1 MTRSA
6 WTIALLLL
14 LCLLAPRTASS
25 TESKVVERFAYA
37 EHGEALDAKT
47 GAPVVC
53 GATCGMRVGTVVGY
67 RGMRPLGFGNAYD
80 ARYRVHSATPAWQ
93 VDDGRDG
100 FGRHNATT
108 TDRGYGVQLGRTNGV
123 VTDLD
128 FGIGSTFTVART
140 IAGGAV
146 VGATVALPD
155 AALDTAD
162 AFDDIGRPTF
172 RSTVRFGDGDADVTL
187 ARSRHAYDGMGR
199 VVERWSGSRNSDG
212 DIRGIGRAFEYA
224 GNAGWLARVEA
235 TVGAIEGADAAQPWG
250 SPGDVTTLT
259 RTANGSLLREVSA
272 GVAIYEATRPDASA
286 PIGIEPL
293 SGGTIALDWDPA
305 GRLKYDG
312 WFTHH
317 WSAGGEWLGATTEA
331 TSNLPSRTVVRDG
344 LGRAVRTRIEVGS
357 TQVDIDH
364 VFAGANVI
372 EDRFWEDGHECLRRT
387 NHYDVGVDAS
397 VGHSLERFGPC
408 TASLNVAGIDPS
420 ELLVG
425 ELRTFAHVRDLAG
438 HVVAVA
444 DEAGEVV
451 ERFAYAEHGEAL
463 DAETGA
469 PVVCGAT
476 CGTRVGTVVGYRG
489 MRRLGLGDAYDAR
502 YRIYDAQLRLFWSKD
517 PLGWVDGYDRWAYVG
532 GDPVNL
538 WDPWGLAAAATRANS
553 AYVVVDPDL
562 SEAQLRQRAGSSF
575 VHDMWSHAIATGWAV
590 AGEMRDR
597 LEQPVLGSPGWFV
610 EIAQQSSGMMQSL
623 AHDVDEAGIA
633 ATAGNLAVGMAIAM
647 TPMLPEAM
655 AVVSSGGEDSGA
667 IVGLM
672 FAVLETVAMG
682 AARQPGGAAGA
693 ARGVHGNSRR
703 STRAQHGY
711 EIVDTTTGEVVK
723 TGVSGGRRT
732 ANGGSARANSQ
743 ANRWNRASGQ
753 PGRYEPRVV
762 QEVPAGPGARQQ
774 ILDWEVENATR
785 LRESG
790 HLSNEST
797 HVRP

>member
-1 MTRSA
+1 MRSV
-6 WTIALLLL
+6 WTIPVCLV

-25 TESKVVERFAYA
+25 TESKVAERFAYA
-37 EHGEALDAKT
+37 EHGEALDAET

-53 GATCGMRVGTVVGY
+53 GATCGTRVGTVVGY
-67 RGMRPLGFGNAYD
+67 RGMRRMGLGDAYD

-93 VDDGRDG
+93 VDYGRDG

-162 AFDDIGRPTF
+162 AFDDVGRPTF

-286 PIGIEPL
+286 PSGVEPL

-408 TASLNVAGIDPS
+408 TASLNLAGIDPS

-562 SEAQLRQRAGSSF
+562 SEAQLRQRAVLAVLSDLPRPWDR
-575 VHDMWSHAIATGWAV
+575 VHDLIWTDESEARYQQSIALDARVEPTNALVGDMLNHVVEGTPAASGMLWVFMGSGANPTRARPATVAPMSAAPSGGPATG
-590 AGEMRDR
+590 
-597 LEQPVLGSPGWFV
+597 
-610 EIAQQSSGMMQSL
+610 
-623 AHDVDEAGIA
+623 
-633 ATAGNLAVGMAIAM
+633 
-647 TPMLPEAM
+647 
-655 AVVSSGGEDSGA
+655 
-667 IVGLM
+667 
-672 FAVLETVAMG
+672 G
-682 AARQPGGAAGA
+682 AARAGAAGA
-693 ARGVHGNSRR
+693 ARGLVSTADDLTAAAARARAAVGPGRGPVYG
-703 STRAQHGY
+703 TRAHAAFRA
-711 EIVDTTTGEVVK
+711 EVEALGRGNLS
-723 TGVSGGRRT
+723 TEVSYLNGRVVPYGTRGSVRLDVVEGPLNAPT
-732 ANGGSARANSQ
+732 AIYDFKMGSAALSPARINQIRGHFPGGGSN
-743 ANRWNRASGQ
+743 
-753 PGRYEPRVV
+753 
-762 QEVPAGPGARQQ
+762 VPVLEIR
-774 ILDWEVENATR
+774 
-785 LRESG
+785 
-790 HLSNEST
+790 
-797 HVRP
+797 